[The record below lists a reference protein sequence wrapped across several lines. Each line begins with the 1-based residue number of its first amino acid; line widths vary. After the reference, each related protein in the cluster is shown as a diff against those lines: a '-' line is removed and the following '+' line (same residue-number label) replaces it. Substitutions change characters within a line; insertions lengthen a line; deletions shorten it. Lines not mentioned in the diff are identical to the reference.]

1 MVPLKTPH
9 FKLDTFNISPE
20 NNAMHVSGQWA
31 ISASYSETSFFKT
44 YKYCWSVKSTRSGGC
59 PAEP

>member
-9 FKLDTFNISPE
+9 LKRDTFNISPE

-31 ISASYSETSFFKT
+31 TCASCSETSFFKT
-44 YKYCWSVKSTRSGGC
+44 YK
-59 PAEP
+59 

>member
-9 FKLDTFNISPE
+9 FKRDTFNISPE

-31 ISASYSETSFFKT
+31 TCASCSETSFFKT
-44 YKYCWSVKSTRSGGC
+44 YK
-59 PAEP
+59 